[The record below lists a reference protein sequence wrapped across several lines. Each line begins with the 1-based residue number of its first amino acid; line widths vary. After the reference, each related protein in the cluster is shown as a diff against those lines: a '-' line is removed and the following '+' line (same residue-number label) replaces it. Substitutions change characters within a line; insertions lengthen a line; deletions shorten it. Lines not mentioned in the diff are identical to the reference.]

1 MNSNGFTKRNVFIG
15 DVSISEDLI
24 CGDMVC
30 EEMTLTGNVNLDNKD
45 IVGVNNLQTITINN
59 GAPMTNPAS
68 IDLDM
73 GSNNIVNNPQID
85 NLETKTQYIAVN
97 LFSETE
103 FSTAITLLGNAISN
117 TSSLTFANGSS
128 IDGSETNLSI
138 AVPGGGKI
146 VTDNTIET
154 SSELRCDSLTA
165 TTSIDSPEITS
176 LENKTQYLSATANVS
191 TFSGTISIG
200 GVYQFP
206 STGPTVANQYLVFS
220 SIGTGSFTSQPNPSY
235 VRISR
240 TNSVTGAIALTGAT
254 FYTATALGAGLF
266 VTDHEKTL
274 DMTTNL
280 TTGVITYTGPSKI
293 MTLSGS
299 IRVSVSA
306 GGINN
311 TFSYYLTNPNV
322 NPPIIIRD
330 SVYLKNTDTRFQLN
344 LSYTQLVTTN
354 FSLSFGVQ
362 PDANGTFT
370 FSSLQLAM
378 NP

>member
-68 IDLDM
+68 VDLDM

-117 TSSLTFANGSS
+117 TSSLTFANGST

-138 AVPGGGKI
+138 AVPGVGKI

-176 LENKTQYLSATANVS
+176 LENKTQYLTADLKVS
-191 TFSGTISIG
+191 TFTGTISIG
-200 GVYQFP
+200 NFYRFP
-206 STGPTVANQYLVFS
+206 TTGPSVANQYLVFNAS
-220 SIGTGSFTSQPNPSY
+220 GIGIFTSQPNPSY
-235 VRISR
+235 ARISR
-240 TNSVTGAIALTGAT
+240 TNTVTGAIALTGAT
-254 FYTATALGAGLF
+254 FYSATALGAGIF
-266 VTDHEKTL
+266 STDHEKTL

-280 TTGVITYTGPSKI
+280 TTGVITYTGPPKI

-299 IRVSVSA
+299 IRVSVTA

-311 TFSYYLTNPNV
+311 TFNYYLTNPNV
-322 NPPIIIRD
+322 IPPIIIRD
-330 SVYLKNTDTRFQLN
+330 TVFLKNTDTRFQLN
-344 LSYTQLVTTN
+344 LSYTQLVPTN

-362 PDANGTFT
+362 PDGNGTFT